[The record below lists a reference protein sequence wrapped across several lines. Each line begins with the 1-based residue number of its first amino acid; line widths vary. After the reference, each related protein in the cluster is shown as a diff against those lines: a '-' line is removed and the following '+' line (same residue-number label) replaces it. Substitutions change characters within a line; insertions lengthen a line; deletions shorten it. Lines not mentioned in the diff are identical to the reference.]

1 MQCSINQLSELTG
14 RDRRTIKKRVETL
27 STDEQGRYDST
38 QALPLLY
45 GSSKGE
51 LDPSQERAKLDLAR
65 RELAELEYRKR
76 RGELVSIDTVFRVIE
91 SASTS
96 CREHLLCLPAR
107 LSEVFAAEGNARIIE
122 SQLSNEIRSGLERI
136 SNVSQHDFGEPMQ

>member
-1 MQCSINQLSELTG
+1 MKTSINQISEWTG
-14 RDRRTIKKRVETL
+14 LDRRTVKKRIEAL
-27 STDEQGRYDST
+27 STDDQGRYDST

-51 LDPSQERAKLDLAR
+51 LDPSQERAKLDQAR
-65 RELAELEYRKR
+65 RALAEIEYRKR
-76 RGELVSIDTVFRVIE
+76 RGELVSIETVFRVIE
-91 SASTS
+91 SASTA

-122 SQLSNEIRSGLERI
+122 SQFSNEIRSGLERI